1 MRGNKGVKRKNSLL
15 VILCLLLSSL
25 TQTYNYRG
33 ECYPH
38 VLRQSWSQAIP
49 LSKIF
54 FGFHIWY
61 WESRQV
67 FFSKIL
73 NEIQKLA
80 QITKF
85 LCSHTTRQPEKKLKD
100 CFTIWSKFFLTSFS
114 MFFAL
119 LFTTR
124 EHRYPWAIHAIQPLP
139 CLTHF
144 MVLYKPLPQ
153 LLTAFVV
160 QWKQNVTRVSWQQC
174 HNN

>member
-54 FGFHIWY
+54 FGFHILY

-114 MFFAL
+114 MFFCIAL
-119 LFTTR
+119 HHKRT
-124 EHRYPWAIHAIQPLP
+124 PLP
-139 CLTHF
+139 LGD
-144 MVLYKPLPQ
+144 P
-153 LLTAFVV
+153 
-160 QWKQNVTRVSWQQC
+160 C
-174 HNN
+174 HPAPSLSHTFHGALQTPPPAAHSICCAIKTKCHKSFRATMP